1 MTLII
6 LEQKINLNVIKTY
19 VKIKI
24 LCGIVTYILKFNQ
37 YMNPHITPCITYADF
52 ESLIKK

>member
-1 MTLII
+1 MTLIL

-37 YMNPHITPCITYADF
+37 YMNPDITPCITYADF